1 MLGLGIPF
9 NHKPAQLMKKPSG
22 MVKSDMFMYLG
33 LEESKKSKIVFKTDK
48 ISSGMQLADC
58 LNLTEGQTSDLAFF
72 SEN

>member
-1 MLGLGIPF
+1 
-9 NHKPAQLMKKPSG
+9 